1 MKECGAVAPF
11 LSKQGEK
18 MIQYYKDFSQKSR
31 SKLLITHYSLLIL
44 VAMLLTACGY
54 KPSSHVIKNIFT
66 DTVYVEVVIDRVEPE
81 NAPFVKDELNRM
93 VYTRFKG
100 SVVPKAQ
107 AESQIR
113 ITYTGSTFTPLAYED
128 GYVTRYRANIRVRFD
143 MVTKQGR
150 TKKLIS
156 TVHEADIRAS
166 SLYSSALRTEAI
178 RKGLE
183 KALDEFLAY
192 VSAKG
197 MIDASASK

>member
-1 MKECGAVAPF
+1 MRKK
-11 LSKQGEK
+11 LST
-18 MIQYYKDFSQKSR
+18 IHYPLFTLIA
-31 SKLLITHYSLLIL
+31 LLL
-44 VAMLLTACGY
+44 VSCGY
-54 KPSSHVIKNIFT
+54 KPSSRVIKNIFA
-66 DTVYVEVVIDRVEPE
+66 DTVYVEVVVDRVEPE

-100 SVVPKAQ
+100 RVVPKAQ
-107 AESQIR
+107 AESQLR
-113 ITYTGSTFTPLAYED
+113 VTYTGSTFTPLAYED

-150 TKKLIS
+150 ITKQIN
-156 TVHEADIRAS
+156 TVHEADIQAS

-197 MIDASASK
+197 MLNSEQVAGSK